1 MLKILFFF
9 CHFINITKLWFNGAL
24 RPLSYNKSTKLS
36 CQCCSLSSIHHSS
49 LCYCEPKFFRIFF
62 VNNAFLEI
70 IIIETFPRKNVQ
82 FSVHKP
88 DSRVMIVA
96 PKIFPERFR
105 RFTIYKNCQTN
116 QLYATITICFAPILY
131 FDCEHFL
138 FLHIV

>member
-62 VNNAFLEI
+62 VKNAFLEI
-70 IIIETFPRKNVQ
+70 IIIETFPRKNIQ

-88 DSRVMIVA
+88 DSRVTNLTLESWLLPLKFSPSGFVVLQ
-96 PKIFPERFR
+96 
-105 RFTIYKNCQTN
+105 FTRTVRQTN
-116 QLYATITICFAPILY
+116 YIQLCN
-131 FDCEHFL
+131 
-138 FLHIV
+138 